1 MQQCRNKLALA
12 SFLWIACV
20 TPARADEPEE
30 PLALGLSP
38 EAPPLGGFL
47 TPMNQSTGGGMNLG
61 QFTLHGFFRA
71 PMVIGLGPRTDGMP
85 GQGALTVGGG
95 SGPMPGQSGLNVHA
109 PPLVPDGNYV
119 NWAFT
124 NNVTGPWAQLN
135 FTFTA
140 QRLAA
145 TVILAAYNLTDAGWR
160 NLNAQ
165 LGFNQAYVTLNLSG
179 LVKRVRATWTV
190 GAFSNGYGAGGIYDA
205 GRYNTYIIGRTHV
218 AGETLSGSVDLG
230 HGYALLLDQ
239 GFGAKLDVEPFS
251 PPPSNPLLPYPGPV
265 QQGTTLLNHA
275 HVGIGWKRRLLLAF
289 HYLEAWT
296 QDARATPTDPDGR
309 IRVLGADFRVDGSVA
324 GDGYLG
330 YSQVT
335 ADHALPVADALEVI
349 HSLNGWELR
358 DNYLGPNSQATGTIT
373 SLMLQHTVS
382 VARILRRPNP
392 FWGEGPDLLI
402 SVFGMFNY
410 VASLDPMFDGVM
422 KLKAG
427 AEVTY
432 LPLKWFGASLRYDAV
447 FPDLSNT
454 DSSFHAIS
462 PKLVFRTSFLSH
474 EQIVFSYTRYLYGNA
489 VTPTY
494 PYQMLPPDKDVLQ
507 LAATVWF

>member
-1 MQQCRNKLALA
+1 MM
-12 SFLWIACV
+12 IACAA
-20 TPARADEPEE
+20 PARADEPEE
-30 PLALGLSP
+30 PLPLGLSP
-38 EAPPLGGFL
+38 ETPPLGGFL
-47 TPMNQSTGGGMNLG
+47 APMNQPMGGGGNNFG
-61 QFTLHGFFRA
+61 SYALHGFFRA
-71 PMVIGLGPRTDGMP
+71 PMVIGFGPR
-85 GQGALTVGGG
+85 A
-95 SGPMPGQSGLNVHA
+95 PMPVQTGIASSTSSGTVATSPGGTDVHS

-140 QRLAA
+140 SRVAA

-160 NLNAQ
+160 NLSAQ

-239 GFGAKLDVEPFS
+239 GFGAKLDVQPFT

-275 HVGIGWKRRLLLAF
+275 HVGIGWRHRVLLAF

-296 QDARATPTDPDGR
+296 QDSRATPTDPDGR
-309 IRVLGADFRVDGSVA
+309 IRVLGADLRLDGSVA
-324 GDGYLG
+324 GDGYVG
-330 YSQVT
+330 FSTVT

-373 SLMLQHTVS
+373 SVMLQHTLS

-392 FWGEGPDLLI
+392 FWGEGPDVLI
-402 SVFGMFNY
+402 SVFGMFNQ
-410 VASLDPMFDGVM
+410 VASLDPMFDGIL
-422 KLKAG
+422 KLKLG

-432 LPLKWFGASLRYDAV
+432 LPLKWFGASFRYDAV
-447 FPDLSNT
+447 FPDLSNL
-454 DSSFHAIS
+454 DSSFHVLS
-462 PKLVFRTSFLSH
+462 PKLVFRTTFLSH
-474 EQIVFSYTRYLYGNA
+474 EQIVLSYSRYFDGPA

-494 PYQMLPPDKDVLQ
+494 PYQMVPPDRDVLQ
-507 LAATVWF
+507 LSATVWF